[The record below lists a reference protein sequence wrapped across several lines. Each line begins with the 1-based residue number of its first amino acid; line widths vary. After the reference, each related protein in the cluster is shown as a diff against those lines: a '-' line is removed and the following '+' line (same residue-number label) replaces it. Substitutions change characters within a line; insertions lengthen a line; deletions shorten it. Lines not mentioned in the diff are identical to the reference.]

1 MVSLPI
7 NVVIKT
13 KSLDNIPEILDN
25 LKRIK
30 EDNHHSVIKIT
41 IRVVS
46 DG

>member
-30 EDNHHSVIKIT
+30 EDNPHSVIKIT

>member
-30 EDNHHSVIKIT
+30 EDKPNSVIKIT